1 MNGEIILDHAREP
14 NVITRVLCR
23 TEKGNKV
30 GIREG
35 GVMKGADGKR
45 RCEDEST
52 GQNDTIAGLGV
63 WGRSPEPRNTSS
75 F

>member
-1 MNGEIILDHAREP
+1 MKREIILDYTGEP

-23 TEKGNKV
+23 TEKGRKV
-30 GIREG
+30 GTGEG
-35 GVMKGADGKR
+35 GVMKEADGRR

-52 GQNDTIAGLGV
+52 GQNDTIADLGDG
-63 WGRSPEPRNTSS
+63 GRSSESRNTSS